1 MNDNILLVGGT
12 GYIGSHMFCA
22 LVEAGLKSVI
32 LDDLSG
38 SDPSVIAALASITGS
53 PVVFEQGNAL
63 DSSWVGDIIE
73 RHGVNV
79 VVHLA
84 ARKSVA
90 ESFADPVGYLSG
102 NIGVLNSV
110 VHAMEKANCRKLIY
124 SSTAAVYDESAPMPV
139 SEESPVFPK
148 SPYAQSKRIGELIL
162 EAVGTSAPSWKIIM
176 LRYFNPVGA
185 HPSGRIGEN
194 PRGEPTNIMPRLC
207 GCASGRLGP
216 LGIYGLDFPTHDGT
230 GVRDFIH
237 VVDLAEGHVAALR
250 EMDRL
255 GPVEVINLGT
265 GCGHSV
271 LELVTAF
278 EKVSGQKVPIAP
290 KSRRPGD
297 AAACWAEVSKARTAL
312 GWSAKRSLDAMC
324 KDAWRWHQLQ
334 DSRDR
339 V

>member
-1 MNDNILLVGGT
+1 MSANILLVGGA
-12 GYIGSHMFCA
+12 GYIGSHIYLELSHAGFNSVVLDDFSGCDPR
-22 LVEAGLKSVI
+22 VIAGLESV
-32 LDDLSG
+32 
-38 SDPSVIAALASITGS
+38 TGS
-53 PVVFEQGNAL
+53 PVVIEQGNAL
-63 DSSWVGDIIE
+63 DSKFVYNVLE
-73 RHGVNV
+73 RHSVEV

-102 NIGVLNSV
+102 NIGALTSV
-110 VHAMEKANCRKLIY
+110 VQAMEKANCRKLIY
-124 SSTAAVYDESAPMPV
+124 SSTAAVYDDSSSMPV
-139 SEESPVFPK
+139 SEQSLICPK
-148 SPYAQSKRIGELIL
+148 SPYAHSKRIGELLL
-162 EAVGTSAPSWKIIM
+162 EAVATSAPSWKIIM

-237 VVDLAEGHVAALR
+237 VVDLADGHVAALR

-271 LELVTAF
+271 LQLVTAF
-278 EKVSGQKVPIAP
+278 EKASGQKVPVAP

-334 DSRDR
+334 DSRDQ